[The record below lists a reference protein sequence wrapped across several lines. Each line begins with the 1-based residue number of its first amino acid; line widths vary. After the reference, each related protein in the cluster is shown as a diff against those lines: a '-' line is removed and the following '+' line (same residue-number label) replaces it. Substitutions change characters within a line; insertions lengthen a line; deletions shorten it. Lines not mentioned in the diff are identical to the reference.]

1 MDGLKP
7 DLDVMQS
14 KAGRFRGHMQPLGRL
29 INREYGLKEVRA
41 LVPRAVLSFS
51 KHYPWHLASL

>member
-1 MDGLKP
+1 MDGLKS

-14 KAGRFRGHMQPLGRL
+14 KVGRFRGHMQPLGRL
-29 INREYGLKEVRA
+29 INRENGLNGVQA
-41 LVPRAVLSFS
+41 VVLRAVVSFS